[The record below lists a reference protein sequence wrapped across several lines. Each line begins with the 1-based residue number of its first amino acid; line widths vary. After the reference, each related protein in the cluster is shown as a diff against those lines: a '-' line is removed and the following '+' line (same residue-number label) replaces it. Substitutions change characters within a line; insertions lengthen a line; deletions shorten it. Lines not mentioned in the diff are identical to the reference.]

1 MHVKIFHGKKNSA
14 RLITERIWNIK
25 SFGLYTLKYVYRR
38 ATSKL
43 SVPTFEERNDI
54 QTFARNSRN
63 ANKNRSFGGYINAAL
78 ERHDHYQ
85 QSSNSQIITRKS
97 LKQTC
102 TLQA

>member
-1 MHVKIFHGKKNSA
+1 MEYKIFRFIYTKV
-14 RLITERIWNIK
+14 RI
-25 SFGLYTLKYVYRR
+25 YRR

-63 ANKNRSFGGYINAAL
+63 ANKNRSFGGYINAGL

-97 LKQTC
+97 LQQTC